1 MDLTSIQMTMVRDNG
16 YEAPVGAGG
25 ADDDGADLIAGSH
38 IVSGQSVKNELQ
50 AKSLPTRRM
59 PHDQN

>member
-25 ADDDGADLIAGSH
+25 TDDDGADLIAGSR